1 MIAFLSQYSNFSVPL
16 IAGLRAIA
24 VVVGITA
31 TFLSPPL
38 IQKIGPVR
46 AAIWFLSWQT
56 IFLSP
61 VIVTMFLSISE
72 RLQGGLLV
80 GFVSISRL
88 GLWGFDLSE
97 QYLVQEVYSQSSRLI
112 VGN

>member
-1 MIAFLSQYSNFSVPL
+1 MIVFLSQYSNFPTPL

-24 VVVGITA
+24 VIVGITA

-38 IQKIGPVR
+38 IRKIGPVR

-72 RLQGGLLV
+72 RLQGGLL
-80 GFVSISRL
+80 
-88 GLWGFDLSE
+88 
-97 QYLVQEVYSQSSRLI
+97 
-112 VGN
+112 